1 MNTLAGQMKVNPLN
15 TEPLGKIVFWA
26 IFFLILCYLGPQHWS
41 TSHKILWS
49 AVNTLFFFIA
59 VTINIRLFI
68 QKLSQAQ
75 GLLPYI
81 AKLLGMALLLC
92 PMVILINSL
101 LCDSYEEPCPGWIN
115 DPRINYISLVII
127 PALSTL
133 VRVPLD
139 WIKIQ
144 KEKKELITK
153 NIQTELQYLKNQINP
168 HFLFNTLNNL
178 YALTL
183 KKSDYAPEV
192 VLKLSDMMRYML
204 YECNEKWVPL
214 SKEIQYIK
222 NYVELEKIR
231 LSKKAD
237 ISVDLE
243 GDPEGIYVAPLLFIP
258 FIENSFK
265 HGLKTS
271 LDGAFIRAKFI
282 IRSETVE
289 FIVKNSR
296 SQMLPG
302 FNQNSKIGGIG
313 LSNVKK
319 RLELLYPEMHQLK
332 TEESPDSYEIHLFL
346 FIKQNTESND
356 QDDYSG

>member
-1 MNTLAGQMKVNPLN
+1 MNS
-15 TEPLGKIVFWA
+15 EPMGKILFWF
-26 IFFLILCYLGPQHWS
+26 IFLLSLFYLGPEHWS
-41 TSHKILWS
+41 ISHRILWS
-49 AVNTLFFFIA
+49 SVNTLFFFIA
-59 VTINIRLFI
+59 VTINIRLFT

-92 PMVILINSL
+92 PLVILINSL
-101 LCDSYEEPCPGWIN
+101 LCDSYEEPCPPWIN
-115 DPRINYISLVII
+115 DPRLNFISLVII

-153 NIQTELQYLKNQINP
+153 NIQTELQFLKNQINP

-214 SKEIQYIK
+214 AKEIQYIK

-243 GDPEGIYVAPLLFIP
+243 GDPEGMYVAPLLFIP

-271 LDGAFIRAKFI
+271 LDGAYIKAKFI

-302 FNQNSKIGGIG
+302 FIPNNKIGGIG

-319 RLELLYPEMHQLK
+319 RLELLYPDMHRLK

-346 FIKQNTESND
+346 FIKQNSETHD
-356 QDDYSG
+356 QDNYSG